1 MKNNMKNKIINY
13 LLLLIVTIL
22 VLFFSLKDNYKEII
36 TILKTLNKGWLLVAF
51 LLIAS
56 YWFFK
61 AIALNKIVK
70 KFKKDYNFKK
80 TFKFILEI
88 NFFNAITPFSSGGQ
102 PFEIYILRK
111 EKIKM
116 ADCTTIVIQQFVV
129 YQIALVT
136 LGVLAILCN
145 QLFHIFPSNGL
156 LKNLVTIG
164 FIINTLVT
172 FALFLLAFTK
182 KTNKFIINKIINLL
196 SKIKIIK
203 NREEQQEKFNTYIN
217 ELYDGTKLLLKNK
230 KEFLIMILVNFIGLV
245 CFYLVP
251 LAILYGTGDY
261 TSFNGIESIIASAY
275 VMLMGSFVPIPGGTG
290 GLEFGFIKFYGNFIK
305 GSILTAIMI
314 TWRFITY
321 YIPMIIGAIAVNLKK
336 GEKNI

>member
-1 MKNNMKNKIINY
+1 MKNKILNY
-13 LLLLIVTIL
+13 LLLLVVTIL
-22 VLFFSLKDNYKEII
+22 VLFLSLKDNYREIFS
-36 TILKTLNKGWLLVAF
+36 ILKTLNKWWLLVS
-51 LLIAS
+51 LLLMVS

-70 KFKKDYNFKK
+70 KFKEDFKFKK
-80 TFKFILEI
+80 AYKLILEI

-102 PFEIYILRK
+102 PFEIYSLRK
-111 EKIKM
+111 QKIKM

-129 YQIALVT
+129 YQIALVL
-136 LGVLAILCN
+136 LGIIAIISN
-145 QLFHIFPSNGL
+145 HIFHIFPDNGL

-164 FIINTLVT
+164 FILNTLVT
-172 FALFLLAFTK
+172 IVLFLLAFTK
-182 KTNKFIINKIINLL
+182 KTNKFIINKVINLL
-196 SKIKIIK
+196 HKLKIVK
-203 NREEQQEKFNTYIN
+203 NKEKQTEKFNKYIN

-230 KEFLIMILVNFIGLV
+230 LSFLGMIFINFVGLI

-251 LAILYGTGDY
+251 LTILYSTGDY
-261 TSFNGIESIIASAY
+261 TSFNGLKSIIASAY
-275 VMLMGSFVPIPGGTG
+275 VMLIGSFVPIPGGTG

-321 YIPMIIGAIAVNLKK
+321 YIPMIIGAIAFNIKK
-336 GEKNI
+336 REKKI

>member
-1 MKNNMKNKIINY
+1 MKNKVLNY
-13 LLLLIVTIL
+13 LLLLVVTIL
-22 VLFFSLKDNYKEII
+22 VLFLSLKDNYREIFS
-36 TILKTLNKGWLLVAF
+36 ILKTLNKWWLLVSF
-51 LLIAS
+51 LLMVS

-70 KFKKDYNFKK
+70 KFKENFK
-80 TFKFILEI
+80 FKKAFKLILEI

-102 PFEIYILRK
+102 PFEIYSLRK
-111 EKIKM
+111 QKIKM

-129 YQIALVT
+129 YQIALVL
-136 LGVLAILCN
+136 LGIIAIVSN
-145 QLFHIFPSNGL
+145 HIFHIFPDNGL

-164 FIINTLVT
+164 FILNTLVT
-172 FALFLLAFTK
+172 IVLFLLAFTK
-182 KTNKFIINKIINLL
+182 KTNKFIINKVINLL
-196 SKIKIIK
+196 HKLKIVK
-203 NREEQQEKFNTYIN
+203 NKEKQTEKFNKYIN

-230 KEFLIMILVNFIGLV
+230 LSFLGMIFINFVGLI

-251 LAILYGTGDY
+251 LTILYSTGDY
-261 TSFNGIESIIASAY
+261 TSFNGLKSIIASAY

-321 YIPMIIGAIAVNLKK
+321 YIPMIIGAIAFNIKK
-336 GEKNI
+336 REKKI

>member
-1 MKNNMKNKIINY
+1 MKNKVLNY
-13 LLLLIVTIL
+13 LLLLVVTIL
-22 VLFFSLKDNYKEII
+22 VLFLSLKDNYREIFS
-36 TILKTLNKGWLLVAF
+36 ILKTLNKWWLLVSF
-51 LLIAS
+51 LLMVS

-70 KFKKDYNFKK
+70 KFKENFK
-80 TFKFILEI
+80 FKKAFKLILEI

-102 PFEIYILRK
+102 PFEIYSLRK
-111 EKIKM
+111 QKIKM

-129 YQIALVT
+129 YQIALVL
-136 LGVLAILCN
+136 LGIIAIVSN
-145 QLFHIFPSNGL
+145 HIFHIFPDNGL

-164 FIINTLVT
+164 FILNTLVT
-172 FALFLLAFTK
+172 IVLFLLAFTK
-182 KTNKFIINKIINLL
+182 KTNKFIINKVINLL
-196 SKIKIIK
+196 HKLKIVK
-203 NREEQQEKFNTYIN
+203 NKEKQTEKFNKYIN

-230 KEFLIMILVNFIGLV
+230 LSFLGMIFINFVGLI

-251 LAILYGTGDY
+251 LTILYSTGDY
-261 TSFNGIESIIASAY
+261 TSFNGLKSIIASAY
-275 VMLMGSFVPIPGGTG
+275 VMLIGSFVPIPGGTG

-321 YIPMIIGAIAVNLKK
+321 YIPMIIGAIAFNIKK
-336 GEKNI
+336 REKKI